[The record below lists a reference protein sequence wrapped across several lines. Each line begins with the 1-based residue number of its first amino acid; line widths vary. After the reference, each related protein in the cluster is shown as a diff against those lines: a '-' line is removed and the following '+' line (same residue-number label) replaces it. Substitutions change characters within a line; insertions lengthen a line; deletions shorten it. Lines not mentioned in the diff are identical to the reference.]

1 MRWASAAN
9 EIQMNFDDTMD
20 SNRNEAAEIGGVCT
34 LKFRFRKLVID
45 EIVIDYLIYQ

>member
-9 EIQMNFDDTMD
+9 EIQMNFDDTM
-20 SNRNEAAEIGGVCT
+20 NRNEAAEIGGVCT